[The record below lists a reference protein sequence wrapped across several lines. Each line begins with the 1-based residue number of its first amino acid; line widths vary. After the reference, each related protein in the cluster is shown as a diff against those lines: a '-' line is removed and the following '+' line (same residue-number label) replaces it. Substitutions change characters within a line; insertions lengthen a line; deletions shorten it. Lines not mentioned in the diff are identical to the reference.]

1 LFQFSLEVIR
11 PLARIPFHPISQGNH
26 AKERIM
32 SFDFSFDFE
41 YVPQSSLNSLIKQ
54 ASAETGFTPVDI
66 AAMINS
72 ELEIDHL
79 LDYITAVVSKRMN

>member
-1 LFQFSLEVIR
+1 
-11 PLARIPFHPISQGNH
+11 
-26 AKERIM
+26 M

-41 YVPQSSLNSLIKQ
+41 NAPQHSLSRLIEQ
-54 ASAETGFTPVDI
+54 ASAETGFTPADI

-72 ELEIDHL
+72 ELDIEYL